1 MASIVEDIDRNIIPL
16 WRSYSQT
23 AVSGELEYTG
33 SKVLPIRFD
42 RFGEFLEAWKAKKS
56 IITAA
61 DLINAAVVSD
71 NKALPEVLSASEFL
85 LHNSELCSPLAL
97 DVAKTLLNRSPKGIE
112 SESNTSGANL
122 SFEDKAKTLIQS
134 LTDQETSIRARIG
147 LLRKQLREFCYNAI
161 TYCELSRCYSDLG
174 LNDKARQYMLCAV
187 QLAPHNRYVSRCAAR
202 FFVHDNDPAR
212 ARKILIDN
220 GWMRNDPWLLAS
232 EIAVTSVMQR
242 TSRYLKDGRQLIL
255 SDNYSPYSSSEL
267 CFAICKED
275 RKAGKRRDWQKMFNL
290 GLRSPNDNSLAQA
303 EYIVK
308 EESRMRFDYG
318 QYDAINRKYEADTR
332 NFYSLGRYED
342 AFLSSVNWMQDY
354 RFSHEPIAFAF
365 DLSCTFL
372 KKYDYSSAVIKH
384 WLKSHP
390 QDYAMTNNLI
400 YALGLADHIEEA
412 EQLLSKINV
421 AHQLKDRLE
430 NGICLLA
437 TSGLIEYRKGNIDEG
452 RQLYQLSIDTAK
464 KMRERDLAGKARLNM
479 IREEV
484 HCVCDYDPSIL
495 NELES
500 LSTGNKAETEQLK
513 KDIRKEVERKKST
526 TEKK

>member
-23 AVSGELEYTG
+23 AASCELEYTG
-33 SKVLPIRFD
+33 FRELPIRFD

-71 NKALPEVLSASEFL
+71 NIALPEVLSASEFL
-85 LHNSELCSPLAL
+85 FRNSEYCSSLAL
-97 DVAKTLLNRSPKGIE
+97 DVAKTLLDRSHKKNVMEADSSRTIP
-112 SESNTSGANL
+112 
-122 SFEDKAKTLIQS
+122 SFEEEAKSLIDR
-134 LTDQETSIRARIG
+134 LTDQETKIRARIG

-161 TYCELSRCYSDLG
+161 AYCELSRCYSDLG

-212 ARKILIDN
+212 ARKILVGN
-220 GWMRNDPWLLAS
+220 GWLKNDPWLLAS

-242 TSRYLKDGRQLIL
+242 TSHYMKEGRQLIL
-255 SDNYSPYSSSEL
+255 SNNYSPFSSSEL

-308 EESRMRFDYG
+308 EESQMRFDYG
-318 QYDAINRKYEADTR
+318 QYDAVNRKYEADTR

-342 AFLSSVNWMQDY
+342 AFLSSVHWMHDY
-354 RFSHEPIAFAF
+354 RFSHEPISFAF
-365 DLSCTFL
+365 NLSCTFL
-372 KKYDYSSAVIKH
+372 KRYNYSSAVIKH
-384 WLKSHP
+384 WLKTHP
-390 QDYAMTNNLI
+390 QDYVMTNNLI
-400 YALGLADHIEEA
+400 YALGLADQIEEA
-412 EQLLSKINV
+412 EHQLLKINV
-421 AHQLKDRLE
+421 AHQLKEKLE

-437 TSGLIEYRKGNIDEG
+437 TSGLIEYRKGNIEKG
-452 RQLYQLSIDTAK
+452 RQLYLLSIDTA
-464 KMRERDLAGKARLNM
+464 MRMRDLDLAGKARLNM

-484 HCVCDYDPSIL
+484 HCVSEYDPNIL
-495 NELES
+495 NELDS
-500 LSTGNKAETEQLK
+500 LSTGNRAETEQLK
-513 KDIRKEVERKKST
+513 IDIRKEVEQRK
-526 TEKK
+526 EKNI

>member
-16 WRSYSQT
+16 WRSYIQT
-23 AVSGELEYTG
+23 AASGELEYTC
-33 SKVLPIRFD
+33 SRVLPIRFD
-42 RFGEFLEAWKAKKS
+42 RFRDFLEAWKAKKS
-56 IITAA
+56 VNTAA
-61 DLINAAVVSD
+61 DLINAAVISD
-71 NKALPEVLSASEFL
+71 NRTLPEVLSASEFL
-85 LHNSELCSPLAL
+85 LRNSEFCSPLAI
-97 DVAKTLLNRSPKGIE
+97 DVARTLINQSHKEQVVAPE
-112 SESNTSGANL
+112 SFDIATP
-122 SFEDKAKTLIQS
+122 SFDDKAKSLIDS
-134 LTDQETSIRARIG
+134 LTDQETKIRARIG
-147 LLRKQLREFCYNAI
+147 SLRKQLRDFCYNAI

-174 LNDKARQYMLCAV
+174 LNDKARHYMLRAV

-212 ARKILIDN
+212 ARKILIGN

-242 TSRYLKDGRQLIL
+242 TSRYVKEGKQLIL
-255 SDNYSPYSSSEL
+255 SGNYSPYSSSEL

-275 RKAGKRRDWQKMFNL
+275 RKAGKRKDWQKMFNL

-308 EESRMRFDYG
+308 EETRMRFDYG
-318 QYDAINRKYEADTR
+318 QFDAVNRKYEADTR
-332 NFYSLGRYED
+332 NFYGLGRYED
-342 AFLSSVNWMQDY
+342 AFLSSVNWMQEF

-372 KKYDYSSAVIKH
+372 KKYDYSAAVIKH
-384 WLKSHP
+384 WLKTHP
-390 QDYAMTNNLI
+390 QDYAMANNLI
-400 YALGLADHIEEA
+400 YVLGLAGHIEEA

-421 AHQLKDRLE
+421 AHQLTERLE

-437 TSGLIEYRKGNIDEG
+437 TSGLIEYRKGNVEEG

-484 HCVCDYDPSIL
+484 HCVSDYDPSIL
-495 NELES
+495 NELDS

-513 KDIRKEVERKKST
+513 KDIRKEAEMKEGKNR
-526 TEKK
+526 

>member
-16 WRSYSQT
+16 WRSYNQT
-23 AVSGELEYTG
+23 AASGELEYIG
-33 SKVLPIRFD
+33 SRVLPIRFD
-42 RFGEFLEAWKAKKS
+42 RFGVLLEAWKAKKS
-56 IITAA
+56 VNTAA
-61 DLINAAVVSD
+61 DIINAAVVSD
-71 NKALPEVLSASEFL
+71 NRALPEVLSASEFL
-85 LHNSELCSPLAL
+85 LRNSECCSPLAI
-97 DVAKTLLNRSPKGIE
+97 DVARTLLDQSPKEQVVEPGSFGI
-112 SESNTSGANL
+112 ANP
-122 SFEDKAKTLIQS
+122 SFEDKAKSLIDS
-134 LTDQETSIRARIG
+134 LTVQETKIRARIG
-147 LLRKQLREFCYNAI
+147 FLRKQLRDFCYNAI

-174 LNDKARQYMLCAV
+174 LNDKARRYMLCAV

-202 FFVHDNDPAR
+202 FFVHDDDPAR

-242 TSRYLKDGRQLIL
+242 TSHYVKEGRQLIL

-275 RKAGKRRDWQKMFNL
+275 RKAGKRKDWQKMFNL

-308 EESRMRFDYG
+308 EETRMRFDYE
-318 QYDAINRKYEADTR
+318 QYDTVNRKYEADTR
-332 NFYSLGRYED
+332 NYYGLGRYED

-372 KKYDYSSAVIKH
+372 KKYDYSTAVIKH
-384 WLKSHP
+384 WLKTHP

-400 YALGLADHIEEA
+400 YALGLSDQIEEA
-412 EQLLSKINV
+412 EHQLAKINV
-421 AHQLKDRLE
+421 AHQLKDKLE
-430 NGICLLA
+430 NGICFLA
-437 TSGLIEYRKGNIDEG
+437 TSGLIEYRKGNIEEG
-452 RQLYQLSIDTAK
+452 RHLYQLSIETAK

-484 HCVCDYDPSIL
+484 RCVSDYDSSML
-495 NELES
+495 NELDS

-513 KDIRKEVERKKST
+513 KDIMLEVEKK
-526 TEKK
+526 ENKNR

>member
-23 AVSGELEYTG
+23 AASGELEYTG
-33 SKVLPIRFD
+33 SKVSHIRFD
-42 RFGEFLEAWKAKKS
+42 RFGEFLEAWRAKKS

-85 LHNSELCSPLAL
+85 LQNSEFCSPLAL
-97 DVAKTLLNRSPKGIE
+97 DVAKSLLDQSLEEKVIKTKSTEAKP
-112 SESNTSGANL
+112 
-122 SFEDKAKTLIQS
+122 SFEDEAKSLIDR
-134 LTDQETSIRARIG
+134 LTDQETTIRARIG
-147 LLRKQLREFCYNAI
+147 LLRKQLRDFCYNAI

-174 LNDKARQYMLCAV
+174 LNDKARHYMLCAV

-220 GWMRNDPWLLAS
+220 GWMRSDPWLLAS
-232 EIAVTSVMQR
+232 EIAVASVMQR
-242 TSRYLKDGRQLIL
+242 TSRYVKEGRQLIL

-318 QYDAINRKYEADTR
+318 QYETVNRKYEADTR

-342 AFLSSVNWMQDY
+342 AFLSSVNWMHDY

-372 KKYDYSSAVIKH
+372 KKYDYSSAVIRH
-384 WLKSHP
+384 WLKTHP

-400 YALGLADHIEEA
+400 YALGLSDHIEEA
-412 EQLLSKINV
+412 EHLLSKINV
-421 AHQLKDRLE
+421 AHQLNERLE

-437 TSGLIEYRKGNIDEG
+437 TSGLIAYRKGNIDEG

-484 HCVCDYDPSIL
+484 HSLCDYDPSIL
-495 NELES
+495 NELDT
-500 LSTGNKAETEQLK
+500 LSTGNNAETEQLK
-513 KDIRKEVERKKST
+513 KDIRKEVERKKT
-526 TEKK
+526 NAEKE